1 MAKQHPP
8 AAQFFEQLGQ
18 QPPAPVRREEAIR
31 LELLRLVWRPDRD
44 AETAIEAAKK
54 LEAYVVGKGFDAGSP
69 S

>member
-1 MAKQHPP
+1 MPKHLPQTAPIV
-8 AAQFFEQLGQ
+8 EQA
-18 QPPAPVRREEAIR
+18 APVRREEAVR